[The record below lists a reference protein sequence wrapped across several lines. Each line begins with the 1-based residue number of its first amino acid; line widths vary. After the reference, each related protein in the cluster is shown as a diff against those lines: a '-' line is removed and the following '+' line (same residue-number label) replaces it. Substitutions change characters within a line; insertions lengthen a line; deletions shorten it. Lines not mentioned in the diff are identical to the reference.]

1 LIGYTIDALTG
12 ARYPVIDLSSL
23 NHPSNSF
30 GSSHN
35 TLTELLPDREQ
46 LESIDI
52 MTLQPHT
59 LSGVLLASG
68 KIAPETIKTVMK
80 EPGLDSAT
88 ACQRLIDLGFIAED
102 ELLKILGTYFNLQ
115 VVSLK
120 HYQGKNLYI
129 EKIPENFMRESRF
142 VPLELKDETLT
153 VAINNP
159 FNDAALEAVGQA
171 TGYRIE
177 SCLAKN
183 DEISNLIGAIFS
195 SEVSSMDRII
205 ENISRDGEGELG
217 DDDSVDHLKDLA
229 SEAPVIRLVNLIISH
244 AIEMQASDIHFEPFE
259 KAFLI
264 RYRIDGVLHDME
276 SPPKN
281 LQAAIISRI
290 KIMSKLNIAERRLPQ
305 DGRIKLRVLGKEIDF
320 RVSSLPTL
328 FGESVVMRIL
338 DSESITFDLHS
349 LGFPSAKLSNIED
362 LISRPY
368 GIMLVTGPTGSGK
381 TTTLYS
387 ALNQINSPDKKIIT
401 VEDPV
406 EYQLH
411 GVNQIHV
418 KPSIGLTFA
427 STLRSILRQDP
438 DVVMIGEIRDAET
451 AEIAIHAALTG
462 HLVFSTLHTNDAP
475 GAITRLLE
483 MGMENYLVSSSL
495 QGILAQR
502 LVRVICSQCR
512 EQYEATPEMLAELPQ
527 ASIESGPVKFARGSG
542 CDQCGTTGFRG
553 RSGIYELMM
562 VTDEIRQLILNQ
574 SDSRALKEQARAQ
587 GMQTLREA
595 GWQKVL
601 EQVTTGSEV
610 IRVTQVE

>member
-1 LIGYTIDALTG
+1 
-12 ARYPVIDLSSL
+12 
-23 NHPSNSF
+23 
-30 GSSHN
+30 
-35 TLTELLPDREQ
+35 
-46 LESIDI
+46 
-52 MTLQPHT
+52 MTLQAHS
-59 LSGVLLASG
+59 LAGVLLTSG
-68 KIAPETIKTVMK
+68 KIAAETIKTVMK
-80 EPGLDSAT
+80 EPGLDSAS
-88 ACQRLIDLGFIAED
+88 ACQRLIDLGFIAEED
-102 ELLKILGTYFNLQ
+102 LLKILGKYFDLPL
-115 VVSLK
+115 VSLK
-120 HYQGKNLYI
+120 HYQGNNIYI
-129 EKIPENFMRESRF
+129 EKIPENFMREARF
-142 VPLELKDETLT
+142 VPLELKDNTLV

-159 FNDAALEAVGQA
+159 FNDAAVEAIEQA
-171 TGYRIE
+171 TGYRTE
-177 SCLAKN
+177 VRLAKN
-183 DEISNLIGAIFS
+183 EEISQLIGTIFS

-205 ENISRDGEGELG
+205 ENIGRDGEGDLG
-217 DDDSVDHLKDLA
+217 DDDNVDHLKDLA
-229 SEAPVIRLVNLIISH
+229 SEAPVIRLVNLIISR
-244 AIEMQASDIHFEPFE
+244 AIDLQASDIHLEPFE
-259 KAFLI
+259 KSFLI

-276 SPPKN
+276 APPKN

-320 RVSSLPTL
+320 RVSTLPTL

-349 LGFPSAKLSNIED
+349 LGFPSDNLSNFED

-368 GIMLVTGPTGSGK
+368 GIVLVTGPTGSGK

-418 KPSIGLTFA
+418 KPAIGLTFA
-427 STLRSILRQDP
+427 NTLRSILRQDP

-512 EQYEATPEMLAELPQ
+512 EEYEASPEALPELPV
-527 ASIESGPVKFARGSG
+527 SPYARGAIKLARGIG
-542 CDQCGTTGFRG
+542 CDNCAKTGFRG

-574 SDSRALKEQARAQ
+574 ADSRALKDQARAQ

-595 GWQKVL
+595 GWHKVL

>member
-1 LIGYTIDALTG
+1 
-12 ARYPVIDLSSL
+12 
-23 NHPSNSF
+23 
-30 GSSHN
+30 
-35 TLTELLPDREQ
+35 
-46 LESIDI
+46 
-52 MTLQPHT
+52 MTLQAHS
-59 LSGVLLASG
+59 LAGVLLSSG

-88 ACQRLIDLGFIAED
+88 ACQRLIDLGFIAEE
-102 ELLKILGTYFNLQ
+102 ELLKILGNHFDIP
-115 VVSLK
+115 VISLK
-120 HYQGKNLYI
+120 KYHGKNLYI
-129 EKIPENFMRESRF
+129 EKLPENFMREARL
-142 VPLELKDETLT
+142 VPVELRDTTLI
-153 VAINNP
+153 VAVNNP
-159 FNDAALEAVGQA
+159 FNDAALEAVEQS
-171 TGYRIE
+171 TGYRTE
-177 SCLAKN
+177 VCLARN
-183 DEISNLIGAIFS
+183 EDISQLIGEIFS
-195 SEVSSMDRII
+195 SDISSMDRII
-205 ENISRDGEGELG
+205 ENIGRDSDIG
-217 DDDSVDHLKDLA
+217 DEDSVDHLKDLA
-229 SEAPVIRLVNLIISH
+229 SEAPVIRLVNLIISR
-244 AIEMQASDIHFEPFE
+244 AIELQSSDIHFEPFE
-259 KAFLI
+259 KSFLI

-320 RVSSLPTL
+320 RVSTLPTL

-349 LGFPSAKLSNIED
+349 LGFPSDNLSKFED

-368 GIMLVTGPTGSGK
+368 GILLVTGPTGSGK

-418 KPSIGLTFA
+418 KPAIGLTFA
-427 STLRSILRQDP
+427 NTLRSILRQDP

-483 MGMENYLVSSSL
+483 MGMEHYLVSSSL

-512 EQYEATPEMLAELPQ
+512 EEYDANPETLPELPV
-527 ASIESGPVKFARGSG
+527 SPFARGAIKLARGRG
-542 CDQCGTTGFRG
+542 CENCANTGFRG

-562 VTDEIRQLILNQ
+562 VTDEIRQLILSQ
-574 SDSRALKEQARAQ
+574 SDSRALKDQARAQ